1 MTWFRTDDG
10 FPEHPKADRLAEYF
24 GDQWQL
30 LNLAFAAW
38 HHIGCDCAARRT
50 DGVFNSARAYRVMR
64 APRTAVD
71 KAIAGLVAAGLVK
84 RIEDGFVFHDWA
96 EYQPTKAQLDSE
108 REAKNRRMARWRA
121 GKSFERDGHVDAS
134 HSREDSR
141 VTPSVLASRRSGD
154 GDVDASTDASVD
166 AQVTLA
172 PSRPVPSH
180 KEKTQREQS
189 NHSEKPNGSVA
200 SATLSLLPDEEA
212 PKAPRDIDRVFA
224 HWQTATNHTRAV
236 LDAKRER
243 AIRSALKSYS
253 VADLCRSIDGY
264 ARSPFHQGQ
273 NNTGARHDDITLIVR
288 DATHVE
294 AGWSLATKHA
304 PAPRP
309 APPPPPAPRPATA
322 PRVTAEEVRAMRAA
336 LAPVAPKE
344 VSQ

>member
-1 MTWFRTDDG
+1 MTFTRLDDG
-10 FPEHPKADRLAEYF
+10 IFEHPKMLRAGEDAAALYVRALVYCNRYLTDGYIPLEALSVITRRRDARALVARLVDAN
-24 GDQWQL
+24 L
-30 LNLAFAAW
+30 LEVHPDGGWIVHDFHDFNPRSE
-38 HHIGCDCAARRT
+38 DVKARRSEL
-50 DGVFNSARAYRVMR
+50 SAKRA
-64 APRTAVD
+64 
-71 KAIAGLVAAGLVK
+71 
-84 RIEDGFVFHDWA
+84 E
-96 EYQPTKAQLDSE
+96 
-108 REAKNRRMARWRA
+108 A
-121 GKSFERDGHVDAS
+121 GKRGGIRSGE
-134 HSREDSR
+134 
-141 VTPSVLASRRSGD
+141 SRREEANAKQTRSKTEAND
-154 GDVDASTDASVD
+154 EANAKPQSQS
-166 AQVTLA
+166 Q
-172 PSRPVPSH
+172 SQS
-180 KEKTQREQS
+180 KEEQTQREQS
-189 NHSEKPNGSVA
+189 NPSEQPNGSVA

-253 VADLCRSIDGY
+253 VADICRSIDGY

-309 APPPPPAPRPATA
+309 APPPPPPAPRPATA

>member
-1 MTWFRTDDG
+1 MTFTRLDDG
-10 FPEHPKADRLAEYF
+10 IFEHPKMLRAGEDAAALYVRALVYCNRYLTDGHIPLEALSVITRRRDARALVARLVDANLLEVH
-24 GDQWQL
+24 WQSGWIVHDFHDF
-30 LNLAFAAW
+30 NPRSE
-38 HHIGCDCAARRT
+38 DVKARRSEL
-50 DGVFNSARAYRVMR
+50 SAKRA
-64 APRTAVD
+64 
-71 KAIAGLVAAGLVK
+71 
-84 RIEDGFVFHDWA
+84 E
-96 EYQPTKAQLDSE
+96 
-108 REAKNRRMARWRA
+108 A
-121 GKSFERDGHVDAS
+121 GKRGGIRSGE
-134 HSREDSR
+134 
-141 VTPSVLASRRSGD
+141 SRREEANAKQTRSKTEAND
-154 GDVDASTDASVD
+154 EANVKPQSQS
-166 AQVTLA
+166 Q
-172 PSRPVPSH
+172 SQS
-180 KEKTQREQS
+180 KETQREQS
-189 NHSEKPNGSVA
+189 NSSEQPNGSVA

-253 VADLCRSIDGY
+253 VADICRSIDGY

-309 APPPPPAPRPATA
+309 APPPPAPRPATA